1 LAQSDPLRQA
11 DGLRVGWDRHGHHSN
26 QVLKRMV
33 DDTRNRTRRLRKK
46 LRVGE
51 FRVMGFPVSI
61 SLIDSLSIEGSNAFW
76 DRFILEAME
85 RRGLLYGGLG
95 EGYATSERE
104 VSATDVDR
112 HHVQTW
118 LLSQPEVIGCEIGHL
133 TDACSARGPWFTVP
147 PVRQC
152 TPALKRRHWAKFR
165 RTTL

>member
-1 LAQSDPLRQA
+1 
-11 DGLRVGWDRHGHHSN
+11 
-26 QVLKRMV
+26 MI

-51 FRVMGFPVSI
+51 SWGMGFPVSI

-76 DRFILEAME
+76 DRFILQAIE
-85 RRGLLYGGLG
+85 RRGLLYDGLA

-118 LLSQPEVIGCEIGHL
+118 LLSQLEVIGCEIGQL
-133 TDACSARGPWFTVP
+133 SDACHARGPLFTVP
-147 PVRQC
+147 PVLQC
-152 TPALKRRHWAKFR
+152 IPALKRRHWAKFR
-165 RTTL
+165 RITL